1 MSFLNPFYLF
11 VVIFFFILKYPF
23 IFFKIFKINKK
34 LKNNTPTL
42 DCSNEYNR
50 IGVAS
55 FKASPKNIKIIS
67 QWNNRVNFFYKICKF
82 LPFSKLF
89 FDKKYYIYTNTNYLR
104 WKILFPEL
112 KKIIS
117 DEMDDT
123 LNSILGE
130 NYEITSVL
138 WQRNFHIPAKIK
150 DEAFS
155 NFWHFDFRRNK
166 KKWARVMIYL
176 NDQGNA
182 ESLHWFKKAD
192 SLMAIKNKDY
202 GRYSPENLPKY
213 LNNLH
218 KTSPGPLGTM
228 NLVNTADILHRAGMP
243 LPGKFR
249 DVVFVILQSKNTEWE
264 DNFNFI
270 NKPAHVMSNS

>member
-1 MSFLNPFYLF
+1 MFFLNFFYLF
-11 VVIFFFILKYPF
+11 IVLFFFIIKYPF
-23 IFFKIFKINKK
+23 VFFKIFKINKK
-34 LKNNTPTL
+34 FQNNIYEL

-55 FKASPKNIKIIS
+55 FKANPENIKLIS
-67 QWNNRVNFFYKICKF
+67 QWNNRVNFFYKMCNF

-117 DEMDDT
+117 DEMDGT

-138 WQRNFHIPAKIK
+138 WQRNFHIPENIK

-155 NFWHFDFRRNK
+155 NFWHFDFRRHK

-176 NDQGNA
+176 NDQDDA
-182 ESLHWFKKAD
+182 ESLHWFKKED

-213 LNNLH
+213 LNNLYN
-218 KTSPGPLGTM
+218 TSPGPLGTM

-249 DVVFVILQSKNTEWE
+249 DVVFVILQSKNAVWE
-264 DNFNFI
+264 DSFNFI
-270 NKPAHVMSNS
+270 NNPADVTSI